1 MREEA
6 YRHERRPA
14 GMREEA
20 CRHER
25 GGLQACGRLVHE
37 AA

>member
-6 YRHERRPA
+6 YRHERRPT